1 MKLGTNQ
8 SIERASKQKQRVTLR
23 IQTRNIYSLNTPNIL
38 IKAMEASPDEL
49 RDYQEKKDPMKKTLV
64 IN

>member
-1 MKLGTNQ
+1 MKLGANQ

-23 IQTRNIYSLNTPNIL
+23 IQTRNIYSLNKPNIL

-49 RDYQEKKDPMKKTLV
+49 RDYQEKKDPMKNTLV